1 YYHFILFV
9 FLLFSCKLLFH
20 NFVPTSVIMSNGL
33 TINRDLYI
41 LKRPSNSHRLPNKEY
56 IPYKLCFNV
65 RAFIILISH
74 LFTSIINI
82 LKILLISILYPLI
95 LKVNTFM
102 II

>member
-1 YYHFILFV
+1 
-9 FLLFSCKLLFH
+9 
-20 NFVPTSVIMSNGL
+20 MSNGL
-33 TINRDLYI
+33 TINRELYI

-56 IPYKLCFNV
+56 IPDKLWFNV

-102 II
+102 IICSKRYKFLSLLLIQAKL